1 MNRNVEEIRLV
12 ELKLCASRTS
22 DENDDVTAVEF
33 ADFAGG
39 NFVATFLPGRVS
51 GLKKWRLGKGWAK
64 VVFVSTL
71 TRPRI
76 IYVHARGYSEQN
88 RIFERLWGPIAP
100 RKSRCFRFIKTTVHA
115 EYH

>member
-1 MNRNVEEIRLV
+1 MNQNVEEIRLV

-51 GLKKWRLGKGWAK
+51 SLKKRLGKGS
-64 VVFVSTL
+64 VFEHT
-71 TRPRI
+71 
-76 IYVHARGYSEQN
+76 HE
-88 RIFERLWGPIAP
+88 
-100 RKSRCFRFIKTTVHA
+100 A
-115 EYH
+115 ENNICPC